1 MYEQTL
7 IKSGLTGEQ
16 AGVYEV
22 LLKTGP
28 LPAGEISTKSGL
40 KRGLT
45 YKVLDE
51 LIALGLVAKN
61 SKTKVLR
68 FEPAHP
74 LRLKELAESK
84 EQEARVAQEALGGII
99 GNLTSDF
106 NLISGKPG
114 VTYYEGRE
122 AIRILADDTLKS
134 GNEVLT
140 YLDYE
145 VMDKHLPAENAR
157 YIAERVKKGIYKRI
171 IGPDNAYVRS
181 LEEQLKKNLVSLRLI
196 PRPLVPFSSIVQ
208 IYDKK
213 VSFLSLS
220 EKSRI
225 GIIIDDPYIS
235 QMHRTL
241 FEALWERA
249 TPFVVQPDVV
259 SPKLPAEAQS

>member
-7 IKSGLTGEQ
+7 LKSGLSAEQ
-16 AGVYEV
+16 AVIYEV
-22 LLKTGP
+22 LLKNGP
-28 LPAGEISTKSGL
+28 LPAGEISKKALL

-51 LIALGLVAKN
+51 LIKLGLVNKN
-61 SKTKVLR
+61 NKTKVLR
-68 FEPAHP
+68 FEPTHP

-84 EQEARVAQEALGGII
+84 EQEARVAQEALAGVIS
-99 GNLTSDF
+99 NLVSDF

-114 VTYYEGRE
+114 VQYFEGAA

-145 VMDKHLPAENAR
+145 VMDKYLPAENAR

-171 IGPDNAYVRS
+171 IGPDNLYVRS
-181 LEEQLKKNLVSLRLI
+181 LEAKLKKNLVSMRLI
-196 PRPLVPFSSIVQ
+196 PKSSVPFTSIVQ

-213 VSFLSLS
+213 VSFLSYD
-220 EKSRI
+220 ERRRI
-225 GIIIDDPYIS
+225 GVIIDDPFIS

-241 FEALWERA
+241 FEALWEKAERFVEQEKI
-249 TPFVVQPDVV
+249 TPPVV
-259 SPKLPAEAQS
+259 S